1 MAPHSP
7 GTDQIDTLLWIGF
20 VAAAIVVVAVNVA
33 LLYAVRRYRAE
44 RGAEPRQLLGGRRL
58 QFRVG
63 AVLTVFAALL
73 FVLSV
78 VFTDKA
84 RETPGH
90 RRRRPRLAEVEPL
103 KIKAT
108 GQQWLWRYDYPN
120 GAFSYY
126 KLVVPVD
133 TAVELEL
140 LSTDVVHTW
149 NVHELAGKADAVP
162 GKTNK
167 VVFSA
172 DEEGTYDGDSATLSG
187 QAYAAMRTEVEVV
200 SPEEYEE
207 FVETAEGR
215 HRGRPGTGRRPDR
228 KRRSAM
234 SPSPRPELV
243 VDGYAPSAP
252 ALGRSWRPAPTT
264 RTSAGS

>member
-20 VAAAIVVVAVNVA
+20 VAALLLVIAVNAA
-33 LLYAVRRYRAE
+33 LFYAVRRFRSE
-44 RGAEPRQLLGGRRL
+44 RGAAPRQLLSGRGL

-63 AVLTVFAALL
+63 ALLTGFATLLFILAVVLT
-73 FVLSV
+73 
-78 VFTDKA
+78 DNA
-84 RETPGH
+84 RETPTTGEAG
-90 RRRRPRLAEVEPL
+90 LASAKSEPL

-133 TAVELEL
+133 TAVQLEL

-149 NVHELAGKADAVP
+149 NVNDLAPKADAVP
-162 GKTNK
+162 GKTHR

-172 DEEGTYDGDSATLSG
+172 DEEGVFEGNSATLSG
-187 QAYAAMRTEVEVV
+187 QAYASMRTEVEAV
-200 SPEEYEE
+200 SPDKYEE
-207 FVETAEGR
+207 FVEKQKSEIEEAQ
-215 HRGRPGTGRRPDR
+215 DR
-228 KRRSAM
+228 
-234 SPSPRPELV
+234 V
-243 VDGYAPSAP
+243 VGLIENGEVP
-252 ALGRSWRPAPTT
+252 
-264 RTSAGS
+264 